1 MRYTFSSRD
10 VYRVLTDH
18 GFDHVDTTGSH
29 AKLRRVDPNTG
40 EVRNVIV
47 PMGKDA
53 VHPDTLH
60 SIMGQA
66 SGNDFQRFQE
76 WLDECR

>member
-18 GFDHVDTTGSH
+18 GFEHVDTTGSH

-40 EVRNVIV
+40 EVRNVTF
-47 PMGKDA
+47 PMGKG
-53 VHPDTLH
+53 VIHPDTLH
-60 SIMGQA
+60 SIMIQA
-66 SGNDFQRFQE
+66 GGNDFQKFHE
-76 WLDECR
+76 WLDENR

>member
-1 MRYTFSSRD
+1 MRYTLSSRD

-18 GFDHVDTTGSH
+18 GFEHVDTTGSH

-40 EVRNVIV
+40 EVRNVTV
-47 PMGKDA
+47 PMGKDS

-60 SIMGQA
+60 SIMEQA
-66 SGNDFQRFQE
+66 GGSDFQAFQE
-76 WLDECR
+76 WLDESR

>member
-18 GFDHVDTTGSH
+18 GFEHVDTTGSH

-40 EVRNVIV
+40 EVRNVTV
-47 PMGKDA
+47 PMGSEA
-53 VHPDTLH
+53 IHPDTLH
-60 SIMGQA
+60 SIMEQA
-66 SGNDFQRFQE
+66 GGHDFQSFQE
-76 WLDECR
+76 WLDEGR

>member
-18 GFDHVDTTGSH
+18 GFEHVDTTGSH

-40 EVRNVIV
+40 AVRNVTI

-53 VHPDTLH
+53 IHPDTLH
-60 SIMGQA
+60 SIMTQA
-66 SGNDFQRFQE
+66 GGHDFQAFQA
-76 WLDECR
+76 WLDENR